1 MNLPQGTAQRGGAIT
16 ARLASDLNLPAASA
30 AGITGNLQAESGIRA
45 VQEGHPISGRGGFGW
60 AQWTGPRRVAFEQ
73 YAKENN
79 LDPKSD
85 EANYGFLK
93 KELQSPEYAGML
105 KQLGALKGPNAAR
118 EAAALFER
126 LFERP
131 AVSNAGVRGKY
142 AEQFVKNLPPPAAPG
157 AVQPPAA
164 APGAGYKTLT
174 QEQLTGEKQ
183 AVPPPQAP
191 VNGSVDV
198 SITHKNAPPN
208 SAVTATGSG
217 SVNVAPV
224 RVEHQDMA
232 SI

>member
-1 MNLPQGTAQRGGAIT
+1 
-16 ARLASDLNLPAASA
+16 
-30 AGITGNLQAESGIRA
+30 
-45 VQEGHPISGRGGFGW
+45 
-60 AQWTGPRRVAFEQ
+60 
-73 YAKENN
+73 
-79 LDPKSD
+79 
-85 EANYGFLK
+85 
-93 KELQSPEYAGML
+93 
-105 KQLGALKGPNAAR
+105 LKGPNAAR
-118 EAAALFER
+118 DSAALFER

-142 AEQFVKNLPPPAAPG
+142 AEQFLR
-157 AVQPPAA
+157 QPVT
-164 APGAGYKTLT
+164 PGAGYKTLT

-183 AVPPPQAP
+183 TVPTAPP

-217 SVNVAPV
+217 SVNIAPV